1 MVLRC
6 VGSLKLDWWA
16 FVPCVDRPCD
26 GVGGANMAALQWFS
40 SRGTGKPRSPLR
52 VRVKSSSWLHA
63 PKAAVTGSSTF
74 RIKCGDD
81 GFHQDSLDV
90 PQQSSTGDLHRA
102 RTKAL
107 RVSYSGDNFASM
119 LSVLNK
125 WLFSEVPN
133 SRSCDEFSVQELREP
148 MLNAVHNGTAD
159 V

>member
-1 MVLRC
+1 M
-6 VGSLKLDWWA
+6 
-16 FVPCVDRPCD
+16 
-26 GVGGANMAALQWFS
+26 
-40 SRGTGKPRSPLR
+40 
-52 VRVKSSSWLHA
+52 A
-63 PKAAVTGSSTF
+63 PKAAMTRSSIF

-102 RTKAL
+102 RTKAP

-119 LSVLNK
+119 SSVFNM

-133 SRSCDEFSVQELREP
+133 SRSCDEFSVRLQVVLFTMGDP
-148 MLNAVHNGTAD
+148 VLNPVYNATTD